1 MTSKRIVETARR
13 GVVIGLESSLPKG
26 HTGII
31 NDVSNRVFSDRR
43 FALFASLLDVS
54 TKGLPPGLLLSLSA
68 TVCFGFVTIPVR
80 RGPEHALPAAA
91 VVVLQ
96 RCHPRCSRLR
106 AVDAAVA
113 QSKVASCI
121 HVEAIAATIV

>member
-1 MTSKRIVETARR
+1 M
-13 GVVIGLESSLPKG
+13 
-26 HTGII
+26 
-31 NDVSNRVFSDRR
+31 
-43 FALFASLLDVS
+43 LDVS

-106 AVDAAVA
+106 ADIAAVA
-113 QSKVASCI
+113 QSDDSCI
-121 HVEAIAATIV
+121 RIRVDAIAATIV

>member
-13 GVVIGLESSLPKG
+13 GVAAGVESSSPKMC
-26 HTGII
+26 TGIL

-54 TKGLPPGLLLSLSA
+54 TKILPPGLLESLCASA
-68 TVCFGFVTIPVR
+68 CFGFVTITAQRLPQN
-80 RGPEHALPAAA
+80 ALPAAT

-96 RCHPRCSRLR
+96 RCHPRCARLR
-106 AVDAAVA
+106 AVNATVA
-113 QSKVASCI
+113 QSYDSSI
-121 HVEAIAATIV
+121 HVDAIAATIV